1 LPAFTPGI
9 RPGGRLGKRT
19 RPGDAPTP
27 PKPDF
32 TDDRPIKIHKLF
44 SHIQNKGDKKMET
57 TRKLNQTYET
67 IAWGS
72 LFIVWGI
79 TELFQSI
86 PDGVAAIGIG
96 LILIGLNVVRA
107 RNGLPTSTF
116 STMLGI
122 LALLLG
128 GIKLAEPVLHISF
141 EISVF
146 AILLIVF
153 GVSLITPHLTSG
165 TKEQ

>member
-1 LPAFTPGI
+1 
-9 RPGGRLGKRT
+9 
-19 RPGDAPTP
+19 
-27 PKPDF
+27 
-32 TDDRPIKIHKLF
+32 
-44 SHIQNKGDKKMET
+44 MET
-57 TRKLNQTYET
+57 TRKLNQNYET

-72 LFIVWGI
+72 IFIVWGI

-86 PDGVAAIGIG
+86 PDGIAAIGIG
-96 LILIGLNVVRA
+96 LILIGLNVARA

-116 STMLGI
+116 STILGI

-153 GVSLITPHLTSG
+153 GVSLITPHLTG
-165 TKEQ
+165 GNKE